1 MQNRKV
7 FIMKELVVSCAMFA
21 SAAFAAVPVID
32 AESVTVRQDR
42 GHTVVI
48 EYTLN
53 PAAEGDSEPAI
64 VTVDIL
70 TNAVGGVAA
79 SVGAEH
85 LQTLSGDVNRIVGHT
100 ADGKHKILWKP
111 HREGMP
117 EFTLPAVQVSAQ
129 ITVWST
135 NSPPDY
141 WVVDLTQ
148 PADRSADRYYPSA
161 GQVPLGVTNII
172 YKTDRLV
179 FRRISA
185 QGVTWKMGGADNE
198 NNPLHYVTF
207 SYDYW
212 MAIYELTERQ
222 HNKLGGSYA
231 DADVDGPFPMGRRF
245 DSWRGAPDN
254 DSVCKWPQHG
264 HASVDGWM
272 ANARGLLGGIM
283 VDLPTRAE
291 WEFACRAGSSTK
303 YCNGDTEADLAKVA
317 WYLGNAEGV
326 VHEVGTREPN
336 AWGMYDMH
344 GNRAEWT
351 LDRCAKMSSD
361 PVWDPVGPRE
371 DDATVT
377 WVNTST
383 AMALCGGGQQNEK
396 TEYKNAYWFAD
407 TCTSDYGT
415 AKMKKQILQGGAR
428 LVIPLD

>member
-161 GQVPLGVTNII
+161 KQVPLGVTNIV

-179 FRRISA
+179 FRRIPA
-185 QGVTWKMGGADNE
+185 QGVTWKMGGNE
-198 NNPLHYVTF
+198 KTNPYRYVTF

-212 MAIYELTERQ
+212 MTVFELTTSQ
-222 HNKLGGSYA
+222 YNKLKGSYPGSEDNSA
-231 DADVDGPFPMGRRF
+231 LPMGNAF
-245 DSWRGAPDN
+245 DSWRG
-254 DSVCKWPQHG
+254 DSTGGSKYVWPTYG
-264 HASVDGWM
+264 HENVNNWM
-272 ANARGLLGGIM
+272 YYARESFGGIM

-291 WEFACRAGSSTK
+291 WEFACRAGSSMK

-317 WYLGNAEGV
+317 WYSGNAGED

-336 AWGMYDMH
+336 AWGMFDMH

-351 LDRCAKMSSD
+351 LDKYSDLSSD
-361 PVWDPVGPRE
+361 PIWDPVGPKPE
-371 DDATVT
+371 DAV
-377 WVNTST
+377 VNGEVAGKS
-383 AMALCGGGQQNEK
+383 MALCGGGQH
-396 TEYKNAYWFAD
+396 TGGYKVTYWNAD
-407 TCTSDYGT
+407 KCTSDCAFG
-415 AKMKKQILQGGAR
+415 KMTGQASQGAAR